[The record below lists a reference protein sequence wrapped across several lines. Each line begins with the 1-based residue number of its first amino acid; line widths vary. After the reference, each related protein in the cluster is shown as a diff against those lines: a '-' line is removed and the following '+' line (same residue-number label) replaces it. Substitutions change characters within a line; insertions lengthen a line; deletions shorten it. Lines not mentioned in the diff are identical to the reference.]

1 MIQLL
6 LLLPLISSL
15 LARTQELPSFHIK
28 SDLVV
33 VDLIVTDQDGE
44 FVRNLTLSEVSVYED
59 GKKQKIS
66 FFRLVGKQ
74 ERQKKAKDLR
84 LERAMALDPLAPGQ
98 SHMTD
103 SASGTSLVILLDLNT
118 VDPLDLDRAKDF
130 IVNFMR
136 SQLTPND
143 RVMIASIR
151 HGLTID
157 QSFTSDSSKLI
168 KAVEG
173 IQPEL
178 RPKTSF
184 TEFNEEAERIVT
196 GGSIASIFSAPEQVR
211 ARAEQFLGN
220 LRVSVGHTRDAISAL
235 IGHLRSLP
243 GRKHIVYYSAGYPL
257 NPEEYLENIIRR
269 VLGWNRVEAFTGR
282 SGKLV
287 HRGDIRDA
295 LHFLTDRANRSQ
307 VSVYSVDVRGLKS
320 SGWGDARRQGSLDP
334 EYGLRLAADVTAPQD
349 FLRSL
354 SSDSGGLSF
363 VNDNDLSKGLERAYL
378 DTKEYYII
386 GYVPTTKRK
395 KGKIHRIEVEVT
407 RSKLN
412 VRSRKEYIETDE
424 DSLLQTDL
432 LNALKFP
439 ELFQHFPLQIDVS
452 VGSGKIEVKFF
463 IPSPGIIF
471 NFEDHRYQCLVEI
484 FGVLVDSQG
493 KWAGGKLA
501 FARKFPVDIHVSDW
515 FQQLKTEGRL
525 GRELLAQRPDL
536 APTVE
541 ADAPPGKYNL
551 IVVVRQFP
559 ANKITTATRQVT
571 VE

>member
-33 VDLIVTDQDGE
+33 VDLIVTQNGE
-44 FVRNLTLSEVSVYED
+44 YVRDLKPSEILIYED
-59 GKKQKIS
+59 EKKQKIA
-66 FFRLVGKQ
+66 FFRLVRKQ
-74 ERQKKAKDLR
+74 EGRTKSESDVLLDHALA
-84 LERAMALDPLAPGQ
+84 LEPVAPGQ
-98 SHMTD
+98 THVGD

-178 RPKTSF
+178 RPKSSF
-184 TEFNEEAERIVT
+184 TEFFEEAERI
-196 GGSIASIFSAPEQVR
+196 AKPQQVR
-211 ARAEQFLGN
+211 ARAEQFLGD

-257 NPEEYLENIIRR
+257 HPERHLEHIIRR
-269 VLGWNRVEAFTGR
+269 VVGWRR
-282 SGKLV
+282 SWGPEERLTKGESV
-287 HRGDIRDA
+287 RDA

-493 KWAGGKLA
+493 KWEGGKLA